1 MIYTIK
7 ARLNDNEHKFYPFTS
22 GHKLLNKFIALL
34 LYNTFQ
40 NGYFFIEK
48 SSLAK
53 FSEILD
59 PNLGKY

>member
-1 MIYTIK
+1 MNI
-7 ARLNDNEHKFYPFTS
+7 NFTLS
-22 GHKLLNKFIALL
+22 QVDKLLNKFIALL

-48 SSLAK
+48 SSLTK